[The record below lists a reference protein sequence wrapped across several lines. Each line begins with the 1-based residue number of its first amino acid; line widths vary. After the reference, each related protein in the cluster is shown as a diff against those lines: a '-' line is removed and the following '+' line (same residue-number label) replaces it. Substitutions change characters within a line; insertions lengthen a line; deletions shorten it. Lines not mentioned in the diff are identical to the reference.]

1 MEYEVYNVN
10 QFIRRLLMEEFC
22 DPSSSKGYD
31 EFSLYM
37 DMLKREH
44 PDLFRM
50 ILSALYPVFYLE
62 NSIKLLEVETIEDE
76 NIEEEAELYVISR
89 EALYDVTTL
98 DDVVNLVEEE
108 DLFLDLLLENNEIFF
123 GRGYLSK
130 RSLFLSAD
138 KDMDRYFLNISPSYM
153 YEKMDCCIEI
163 TTKNIVQVEVREEHS
178 YIYLN
183 SYMES
188 KYEEVLF
195 KRLDAASNATK
206 FLSNLRTY
214 DTDNFLLLMKT
225 MTEDARDYL
234 NYLKKEDDVSKLDE
248 KLIRICDTK
257 EGMDLYNTIMD
268 DSEASTD
275 FFLRYSQYSLLDEGK
290 KQEIDKALGIKK
302 KIK

>member
-37 DMLKREH
+37 DMLNREH

-62 NSIKLLEVETIEDE
+62 NAIKLLEVETIEDE
-76 NIEEEAELYVISR
+76 NIEEKAALYVISR

-98 DDVVNLVEEE
+98 DDVVNLAKEE

-130 RSLFLSAD
+130 RSLFLSTD

-163 TTKNIVQVEVREEHS
+163 TTKNIVD
-178 YIYLN
+178 IYLN

-195 KRLDAASNATK
+195 KRLDAACNVTK
-206 FLSNLRTY
+206 FLSNLRAY

-248 KLIRICDTK
+248 KLIRIYDTK
-257 EGMDLYNTIMD
+257 EGMDLYNAIMD

-290 KQEIDKALGIKK
+290 KQEIDKVLGIKK

>member
-37 DMLKREH
+37 DMLNREH

-62 NSIKLLEVETIEDE
+62 NAIKLLEVETIEDE
-76 NIEEEAELYVISR
+76 NIEEKAALYVISR

-98 DDVVNLVEEE
+98 DDVVNLAKEE

-130 RSLFLSAD
+130 RSLFLSTD

-163 TTKNIVQVEVREEHS
+163 TTKNIVD
-178 YIYLN
+178 IYLN

-195 KRLDAASNATK
+195 KRLDAACNATK

>member
-89 EALYDVTTL
+89 EALLDVTTL

-163 TTKNIVQVEVREEHS
+163 TTKNILD
-178 YIYLN
+178 IYLN

-195 KRLDAASNATK
+195 KRLDAASNTTK

-225 MTEDARDYL
+225 MTEDTRDYL
-234 NYLKKEDDVSKLDE
+234 NYIKKEDDVSKLDE
-248 KLIRICDTK
+248 KLIRICNTK

>member
-89 EALYDVTTL
+89 EALLDVTTL

-163 TTKNIVQVEVREEHS
+163 TTKNILD
-178 YIYLN
+178 IYLN

-206 FLSNLRTY
+206 FLSNY

>member
-37 DMLKREH
+37 DMLNREH

-62 NSIKLLEVETIEDE
+62 NAIKLLEVETIEDE
-76 NIEEEAELYVISR
+76 NIEEVAELYVISR
-89 EALYDVTTL
+89 EALCDVTTL
-98 DDVVNLVEEE
+98 DDVVKLAEEE

-163 TTKNIVQVEVREEHS
+163 TTKNIVD
-178 YIYLN
+178 IYLN

-195 KRLDAASNATK
+195 KRLDAACNTTK

-225 MTEDARDYL
+225 MTEDAIYYL
-234 NYLKKEDDVSKLDE
+234 SYLKKEDDVSKLDE

-257 EGMDLYNTIMD
+257 EGMDLYNAIMD

-290 KQEIDKALGIKK
+290 RQEIDKALGIKK
-302 KIK
+302 RIK

>member
-22 DPSSSKGYD
+22 DPNSSKGYD
-31 EFSLYM
+31 EFYTYM
-37 DMLKREH
+37 NMLNREH

-62 NSIKLLEVETIEDE
+62 NAIKLLEVETIEDE
-76 NIEEEAELYVISR
+76 DIEEEAALYVISR

-98 DDVVNLVEEE
+98 DDVVNLAQEE

-130 RSLFLSAD
+130 RSLFLSTD

-163 TTKNIVQVEVREEHS
+163 TTKNIVD
-178 YIYLN
+178 IYSN

-195 KRLDAASNATK
+195 KRLDAASNTTK

-225 MTEDARDYL
+225 MTEDIRDYL

-257 EGMDLYNTIMD
+257 EGMDLYNAIMD
-268 DSEASTD
+268 DSETSTD
-275 FFLRYSQYSLLDEGK
+275 FFLRYSQYSLFDEGK
-290 KQEIDKALGIKK
+290 RQEIDKALGIKK

>member
-76 NIEEEAELYVISR
+76 NIEEEAELYVLSR
-89 EALYDVTTL
+89 EALLDVTTL

-163 TTKNIVQVEVREEHS
+163 TTKNILD
-178 YIYLN
+178 IYLN

-248 KLIRICDTK
+248 KLIRICNTK

>member
-31 EFSLYM
+31 EFSLY
-37 DMLKREH
+37 MLKREH

-89 EALYDVTTL
+89 EALLDVTTL

-163 TTKNIVQVEVREEHS
+163 TTKNILD
-178 YIYLN
+178 IYLN

>member
-37 DMLKREH
+37 NMLNRER

-62 NSIKLLEVETIEDE
+62 NAIKLLEVETIEDE
-76 NIEEEAELYVISR
+76 NIEEEAALYVISR

-98 DDVVNLVEEE
+98 DDVVNLAEEE

-130 RSLFLSAD
+130 RALFLSTD

-163 TTKNIVQVEVREEHS
+163 TTKNIVD
-178 YIYLN
+178 IYLN

-195 KRLDAASNATK
+195 KRLDAASNTTK
-206 FLSNLRTY
+206 FLSNLKTY

-225 MTEDARDYL
+225 MTEDTRDYL

-275 FFLRYSQYSLLDEGK
+275 FFLRYSQYSLFDEGK

>member
-22 DPSSSKGYD
+22 NPSSSKGYD

-76 NIEEEAELYVISR
+76 NIEEEAEFYVISR

-163 TTKNIVQVEVREEHS
+163 TTKNILD
-178 YIYLN
+178 IYLN

-248 KLIRICDTK
+248 KLIRICNTK

>member
-22 DPSSSKGYD
+22 DPNSSKGYD
-31 EFSLYM
+31 EFYTYM
-37 DMLKREH
+37 NMLNREH

-62 NSIKLLEVETIEDE
+62 NAIKLLEVETIEDE
-76 NIEEEAELYVISR
+76 NIEEKAALYVISR
-89 EALYDVTTL
+89 EALCDVTTL
-98 DDVVNLVEEE
+98 DDVVKLAEEE

-123 GRGYLSK
+123 GRGYLLK

-163 TTKNIVQVEVREEHS
+163 TTKNIVD
-178 YIYLN
+178 IYLN

-195 KRLDAASNATK
+195 KRLDAACNATK

-257 EGMDLYNTIMD
+257 EGMDLYNAIMD

>member
-10 QFIRRLLMEEFC
+10 QFIRRLLMDEFC

-89 EALYDVTTL
+89 EALLDVTTL

-163 TTKNIVQVEVREEHS
+163 TTKNILD
-178 YIYLN
+178 IYLN

-248 KLIRICDTK
+248 KLIRICNTK

>member
-37 DMLKREH
+37 DMLNREH

-62 NSIKLLEVETIEDE
+62 NAIKLLEVETIEDE
-76 NIEEEAELYVISR
+76 NIEEKAALYVISR

-98 DDVVNLVEEE
+98 DDVVKLAEEE

-130 RSLFLSAD
+130 RSLFLSTD

-163 TTKNIVQVEVREEHS
+163 TTKNIVD
-178 YIYLN
+178 IYLN

-195 KRLDAASNATK
+195 KRLDAACNATK

-257 EGMDLYNTIMD
+257 KGMDLYNAIMD

-290 KQEIDKALGIKK
+290 KQEIDKVLGIKK

>member
-163 TTKNIVQVEVREEHS
+163 TTKNILD
-178 YIYLN
+178 IYLN

-225 MTEDARDYL
+225 MTEDTSDYL

-248 KLIRICDTK
+248 KLIRICNTK

>member
-89 EALYDVTTL
+89 EALYYVTTL

-163 TTKNIVQVEVREEHS
+163 TTKNILD
-178 YIYLN
+178 IYLN

>member
-22 DPSSSKGYD
+22 DPNSSKGYD
-31 EFSLYM
+31 EFYTYM
-37 DMLKREH
+37 NMLNREH

-62 NSIKLLEVETIEDE
+62 NAIKLLEVETIEDE
-76 NIEEEAELYVISR
+76 NIEEEAALYVISR
-89 EALYDVTTL
+89 KALYDVTTL
-98 DDVVNLVEEE
+98 DDVVNLAEEE

-130 RSLFLSAD
+130 RSLFLSTG

-163 TTKNIVQVEVREEHS
+163 TTKNIVD
-178 YIYLN
+178 IYLN

-195 KRLDAASNATK
+195 KRLDAASNTTK

-225 MTEDARDYL
+225 MTEDIRDYL

-257 EGMDLYNTIMD
+257 EGMDLYNAIMD

-275 FFLRYSQYSLLDEGK
+275 FFLRYSQYSLFDEGK
-290 KQEIDKALGIKK
+290 RQEIDKALGIKK

>member
-37 DMLKREH
+37 DMLNREH

-62 NSIKLLEVETIEDE
+62 NAIKLLEVETIEDE
-76 NIEEEAELYVISR
+76 NIEEKAALYVISR
-89 EALYDVTTL
+89 ESLYDVTTL
-98 DDVVNLVEEE
+98 DDVVKLAEEE

-130 RSLFLSAD
+130 RSLFLSTD

-153 YEKMDCCIEI
+153 YEKTDCCIEI
-163 TTKNIVQVEVREEHS
+163 TTKNIVD
-178 YIYLN
+178 IYLN

-206 FLSNLRTY
+206 FLSNLG
-214 DTDNFLLLMKT
+214 LMI
-225 MTEDARDYL
+225 
-234 NYLKKEDDVSKLDE
+234 
-248 KLIRICDTK
+248 LIT
-257 EGMDLYNTIMD
+257 
-268 DSEASTD
+268 
-275 FFLRYSQYSLLDEGK
+275 FFY
-290 KQEIDKALGIKK
+290 
-302 KIK
+302 

>member
-163 TTKNIVQVEVREEHS
+163 TTKNILD
-178 YIYLN
+178 IYLN

-225 MTEDARDYL
+225 MTEDTRDYL

-248 KLIRICDTK
+248 KLIRICNTK

>member
-108 DLFLDLLLENNEIFF
+108 NLFLDLLLENNEIFF

-163 TTKNIVQVEVREEHS
+163 TTKNILD
-178 YIYLN
+178 IYLN

>member
-37 DMLKREH
+37 DMLNREH

-62 NSIKLLEVETIEDE
+62 NAIKLLEVETIEDE
-76 NIEEEAELYVISR
+76 NIEEKAALYVISR
-89 EALYDVTTL
+89 KSLYDVTTL
-98 DDVVNLVEEE
+98 DDVVKLAEEE

-130 RSLFLSAD
+130 RSLFLSTD

-153 YEKMDCCIEI
+153 YEKTDCCIEI
-163 TTKNIVQVEVREEHS
+163 TTKNIVD
-178 YIYLN
+178 IYLN

-225 MTEDARDYL
+225 MTEDAIYYL
-234 NYLKKEDDVSKLDE
+234 NYLKKENDVSKLDE

-257 EGMDLYNTIMD
+257 EGMDLYNAIMD

>member
-89 EALYDVTTL
+89 EALFDVTTL

-163 TTKNIVQVEVREEHS
+163 TTKNILD
-178 YIYLN
+178 IYLN

>member
-108 DLFLDLLLENNEIFF
+108 NLFLDLLLENNEIFF

-163 TTKNIVQVEVREEHS
+163 TTKNILD
-178 YIYLN
+178 IYLN

-248 KLIRICDTK
+248 KLIRICNTK

>member
-89 EALYDVTTL
+89 EALLDVTTL

-108 DLFLDLLLENNEIFF
+108 NLFLDLLLENNEIFF

-163 TTKNIVQVEVREEHS
+163 TTKNILD
-178 YIYLN
+178 IYLN

>member
-89 EALYDVTTL
+89 EALLDVTAL

-163 TTKNIVQVEVREEHS
+163 TTKNILD
-178 YIYLN
+178 IYLN

-195 KRLDAASNATK
+195 KRLDAASNAAK

>member
-89 EALYDVTTL
+89 EALLDVTTL

-163 TTKNIVQVEVREEHS
+163 TTKNILD
-178 YIYLN
+178 IYLN

-234 NYLKKEDDVSKLDE
+234 NYLKKEDDLSKLDE
-248 KLIRICDTK
+248 KLIRICNTK

>member
-62 NSIKLLEVETIEDE
+62 NSITLLEVETIEDE

-89 EALYDVTTL
+89 EALLDVTTL

-153 YEKMDCCIEI
+153 YEKMDCWIEI
-163 TTKNIVQVEVREEHS
+163 TTKNILD
-178 YIYLN
+178 IYLN

-248 KLIRICDTK
+248 KLIRICNTK

>member
-163 TTKNIVQVEVREEHS
+163 TTKNILD
-178 YIYLN
+178 IYLN

>member
-37 DMLKREH
+37 NMLNREH

-62 NSIKLLEVETIEDE
+62 NAIKLLEVETIEDE
-76 NIEEEAELYVISR
+76 NIEEEAALYVISR
-89 EALYDVTTL
+89 EALYDVITL

-108 DLFLDLLLENNEIFF
+108 DLFLDLLLENNESFF

-130 RSLFLSAD
+130 RALFLNTD

-163 TTKNIVQVEVREEHS
+163 TTKNIVD
-178 YIYLN
+178 IYLN

-195 KRLDAASNATK
+195 KRLDAASNTTK
-206 FLSNLRTY
+206 FLSNLKTY

-225 MTEDARDYL
+225 MTEDTRDYL

-275 FFLRYSQYSLLDEGK
+275 FFLRYSQYSLFDEGK

>member
-163 TTKNIVQVEVREEHS
+163 TTKNILD
-178 YIYLN
+178 IYLN

-248 KLIRICDTK
+248 KLIRICNTK

-290 KQEIDKALGIKK
+290 KQEIDRALGIKK

>member
-37 DMLKREH
+37 DMLNREH

-89 EALYDVTTL
+89 EALLDVTTL

-163 TTKNIVQVEVREEHS
+163 TTKNILD
-178 YIYLN
+178 IYLN

-248 KLIRICDTK
+248 KLIRICNTK

>member
-76 NIEEEAELYVISR
+76 NMEEEAELYVISR
-89 EALYDVTTL
+89 EALLDVTTL

-163 TTKNIVQVEVREEHS
+163 TTKNILD
-178 YIYLN
+178 IYLN

-248 KLIRICDTK
+248 KLIRICNTK

>member
-163 TTKNIVQVEVREEHS
+163 TTKNILD
-178 YIYLN
+178 IYLN

-275 FFLRYSQYSLLDEGK
+275 FFLRYSQYSLLDEDK

>member
-37 DMLKREH
+37 DMLNREH

-62 NSIKLLEVETIEDE
+62 NAIKLLEVETIEDE
-76 NIEEEAELYVISR
+76 NIEEEAALYVISR
-89 EALYDVTTL
+89 EALYDVITL

-130 RSLFLSAD
+130 RSLFLSTD

-163 TTKNIVQVEVREEHS
+163 TTKNIVD
-178 YIYLN
+178 IYLN

-195 KRLDAASNATK
+195 KRLDAASNTTK
-206 FLSNLRTY
+206 FLSNLKTY

-225 MTEDARDYL
+225 MTEDTRDYL

-275 FFLRYSQYSLLDEGK
+275 FFLRYSQYSLFDEGK

>member
-89 EALYDVTTL
+89 EALLDVTTL
-98 DDVVNLVEEE
+98 DDVVNLAGEE

-163 TTKNIVQVEVREEHS
+163 TTKNILD
-178 YIYLN
+178 IYLN

-195 KRLDAASNATK
+195 KRLDAASNTTK

-225 MTEDARDYL
+225 MTEDTRDYL

-248 KLIRICDTK
+248 KLIRICNTK

>member
-37 DMLKREH
+37 DMLNREH

-62 NSIKLLEVETIEDE
+62 NAIKLLEVETIEDE
-76 NIEEEAELYVISR
+76 NIEEKAALYVISR
-89 EALYDVTTL
+89 ESLYDVTTL
-98 DDVVNLVEEE
+98 DDVVKLAEEE

-130 RSLFLSAD
+130 RSLFLSTD

-163 TTKNIVQVEVREEHS
+163 TTKNIVD
-178 YIYLN
+178 IYLN

-195 KRLDAASNATK
+195 KRLDAASNTTK

-225 MTEDARDYL
+225 MTEDAIYYL
-234 NYLKKEDDVSKLDE
+234 NYLKKENDVSKLDE

-257 EGMDLYNTIMD
+257 EGMDLYNAIMD

>member
-163 TTKNIVQVEVREEHS
+163 TTKNILD
-178 YIYLN
+178 IYLN

-195 KRLDAASNATK
+195 KRLDAASNTTK

-248 KLIRICDTK
+248 KLIRICNTK

>member
-50 ILSALYPVFYLE
+50 ILSVLYPVFYLE

-89 EALYDVTTL
+89 EALLDVTTL

-163 TTKNIVQVEVREEHS
+163 TTKNILD
-178 YIYLN
+178 IYLN

-214 DTDNFLLLMKT
+214 DTDNFLLLMKK

>member
-37 DMLKREH
+37 NMLNREH

-62 NSIKLLEVETIEDE
+62 NAIKLLEVETIEDE
-76 NIEEEAELYVISR
+76 NIEEEAALYVISR
-89 EALYDVTTL
+89 EALYDVITL

-130 RSLFLSAD
+130 RALFLNTD

-163 TTKNIVQVEVREEHS
+163 TTKNIVD
-178 YIYLN
+178 IYLN

-195 KRLDAASNATK
+195 KRLDAASNTTK
-206 FLSNLRTY
+206 FLSNLKTY

-225 MTEDARDYL
+225 MTEDTRDYL

-275 FFLRYSQYSLLDEGK
+275 FFLRYSQYSLFDEGK

>member
-31 EFSLYM
+31 EFYTYM
-37 DMLKREH
+37 NMLNREH

-62 NSIKLLEVETIEDE
+62 NAIKLLEVETIEDE
-76 NIEEEAELYVISR
+76 NIEEKAALYVISR

-98 DDVVNLVEEE
+98 DDVVNLAEEE

-163 TTKNIVQVEVREEHS
+163 TTKNIVD
-178 YIYLN
+178 IYLN

-195 KRLDAASNATK
+195 KRLDAASNTTK

-225 MTEDARDYL
+225 MTEDTIYYL

-257 EGMDLYNTIMD
+257 EGMDLYNAIMD